1 MVEGVLS
8 HQMKQFVI
16 DANKCVLNRPSSEA
30 RVEDGEF
37 EENEVYA
44 VDIVVSTGEGKTRV
58 RSMSPQRS
66 FCCMHRSVE
75 VQAHARTCLQP
86 STIECAV
93 HADRS
98 GWHVQVLDEK
108 ETAVYKRALEEQYKL
123 KMKASRCAM
132 PGQLEMS
139 RTNLQPLHVTSCS
152 SFPVWPCGPPAVK
165 AQVDH
170 VGGAPRAA
178 LWYLLTVVS

>member
-58 RSMSPQRS
+58 GALQHTP
-66 FCCMHRSVE
+66 
-75 VQAHARTCLQP
+75 APLHALVCTCPARLQLSRP
-86 STIECAV
+86 RGSLTHKV
-93 HADRS
+93 TS
-98 GWHVQVLDEK
+98 WQTQVLDEK

-123 KMKASRCAM
+123 KMKASRCACLTALIHLCRARLQLLVTMAFCM
-132 PGQLEMS
+132 PYAKA
-139 RTNLQPLHVTSCS
+139 V
-152 SFPVWPCGPPAVK
+152 CGW
-165 AQVDH
+165 Q
-170 VGGAPRAA
+170 
-178 LWYLLTVVS
+178 